1 MIFGYLFS
9 ELIMFS
15 SAIKVQYSDISIY
28 AICMVNK
35 KLDMI
40 YIKITGYFLLD

>member
-1 MIFGYLFS
+1 MVKNIFSKDKES
-9 ELIMFS
+9 EYF
-15 SAIKVQYSDISIY
+15 IKVQYSDISIY